1 MLAKPRFTSTH
12 LARGIISCANTLL
25 VQGYLAH
32 KKQRPP
38 RTLQK
43 DHAYGPRSGLGGWT
57 VSYERDYPAEATRN
71 PAGSLLEGVSSHR
84 VKPPFGVV
92 TGCQSLDVSSY
103 LHRRREVVVLA
114 N

>member
-1 MLAKPRFTSTH
+1 MQGH
-12 LARGIISCANTLL
+12 LAHN
-25 VQGYLAH
+25 
-32 KKQRPP
+32 KQRPP

-43 DHAYGPRSGLGGWT
+43 DHAYGPRSGLGGWA
-57 VSYERDYPAEATRN
+57 VSYERNDPAEATRN
-71 PAGSLLEGVSSHR
+71 PTGSLLEGVSSHR